1 VAYCWN
7 HSSWRRRG
15 WWWLDWIFGGRSFA
29 AEVQSFHEFVF
40 GGRRR
45 LRPSIDFPNVIY
57 RDDVEQEKVVEGEEL
72 LVEFFEGT

>member
-1 VAYCWN
+1 MLESQELEEKRMVVARLDFLEGGVLRQRCKV
-7 HSSWRRRG
+7 SMSWF
-15 WWWLDWIFGGRSFA
+15 L
-29 AEVQSFHEFVF
+29 

-57 RDDVEQEKVVEGEEL
+57 RDDVEQEKVEEGEQL

>member
-1 VAYCWN
+1 
-7 HSSWRRRG
+7 
-15 WWWLDWIFGGRSFA
+15 
-29 AEVQSFHEFVF
+29 VQSFHEFVF
-40 GGRRR
+40 EGRRR

>member
-1 VAYCWN
+1 
-7 HSSWRRRG
+7 
-15 WWWLDWIFGGRSFA
+15 
-29 AEVQSFHEFVF
+29 VQSFHEFVF

-57 RDDVEQEKVVEGEEL
+57 RDDVEQEKVVEGEQL